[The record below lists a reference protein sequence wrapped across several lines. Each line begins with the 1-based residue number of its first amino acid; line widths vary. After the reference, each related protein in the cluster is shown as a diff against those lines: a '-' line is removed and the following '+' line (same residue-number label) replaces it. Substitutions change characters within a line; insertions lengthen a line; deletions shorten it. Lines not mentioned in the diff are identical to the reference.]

1 MISNMPTTAETAI
14 ISSFGSIVS
23 RFTVFVV
30 VKNARISRSSPR
42 KRMNPPMAILSLCLS
57 GKYGIVF
64 ASFSNADCSKI
75 TFLLVGCCLGG

>member
-1 MISNMPTTAETAI
+1 
-14 ISSFGSIVS
+14 
-23 RFTVFVV
+23 
-30 VKNARISRSSPR
+30 
-42 KRMNPPMAILSLCLS
+42 MNPPMAILSLCLS